1 VTDLPPEL
9 EALLTE
15 HIRDRKRTHLK
26 TAIGVPALF
35 FTLAPVSYFVLGPP
49 ERNLWVLCVGMGLLG
64 LLFFIPAL
72 GDPRAATP
80 LRVLRDRPQ
89 DIVWFYAH
97 VIRNKA
103 TSWILL
109 RMANGKL
116 VRLPAKF
123 GAEDALVRAL
133 AAHLP
138 HATFG
143 FSSERDAQY
152 RRDPG
157 ALRRK
162 VGA

>member
-1 VTDLPPEL
+1 M
-9 EALLTE
+9 
-15 HIRDRKRTHLK
+15 
-26 TAIGVPALF
+26 
-35 FTLAPVSYFVLGPP
+35 LGPP